1 MTLYACIGKTKRY
14 EDMPSVSLNTA
25 EFESLAAAE
34 HHAMIMNSIANYH
47 FVQGDISFYEIEPI
61 EFTETGTET
70 GSEGD

>member
-14 EDMPSVSLNTA
+14 EDMPSVSLNIA
-25 EFESLAAAE
+25 EFESLDAAE

-61 EFTETGTET
+61 EFTEPV
-70 GSEGD
+70 SEGD

>member
-25 EFESLAAAE
+25 EFETLDDAE

-61 EFTETGTET
+61 EFTETET